1 MKKEQFRFKKEMGQN
16 FLTDPTL
23 IEGLAEA
30 SLVSR
35 EDGVLESGPGRGAQL
50 RNARAQHRRVR
61 AVCKGYLI

>member
-35 EDGVLESGPGRGAQL
+35 EDGVLEIGPGAQ
-50 RNARAQHRRVR
+50 ARR
-61 AVCKGYLI
+61 